1 MPALAPEWPGCP
13 KAPGG
18 QRPLPDP
25 AAVRLCLVPDSA
37 PPYDDEVLT
46 GEPPGPGRVAAATAH
61 AAGGE
66 RWADG
71 GRRPGDGRADA
82 GQATG
87 ASRSP
92 DGGRSADGGEPADG
106 GPGASGGSVTGRPAR
121 GGRVTGGSIAGTAP
135 AWPSRFAQVL
145 AETLAGSRPPRQIEP
160 WTTQQAREHIHRLG
174 PRMASVQRPRIRR
187 VVTYRPASDVMEMAV
202 VVGFGP
208 RVRALAVRLER
219 SASSPACGS
228 GGSAGP
234 GMTVSR
240 GRPAVSSGIAGP
252 GEPARHGEPGGRW
265 VCTAVEAA

>member
-1 MPALAPEWPGCP
+1 MPIQPPKRPGCP

-18 QRPLPDP
+18 HRPLPDA

-37 PPYDDEVLT
+37 PPYDDEVPA
-46 GEPPGPGRVAAATAH
+46 GEPDTGR
-61 AAGGE
+61 E
-66 RWADG
+66 
-71 GRRPGDGRADA
+71 
-82 GQATG
+82 
-87 ASRSP
+87 
-92 DGGRSADGGEPADG
+92 
-106 GPGASGGSVTGRPAR
+106 ASGGPTTGGPVSGGPVSGGPATGGRMSGGPVTGRPAS
-121 GGRVTGGSIAGTAP
+121 GAAP

-219 SASSPACGS
+219 SAPCLPAGVAEP
-228 GGSAGP
+228 AGP
-234 GMTVSR
+234 GTPVSR
-240 GRPAVSSGIAGP
+240 GRPAVSGGRTGQ
-252 GEPARHGEPGGRW
+252 GEPARHGEPAGRW

>member
-1 MPALAPEWPGCP
+1 MPVLPPERPGCP
-13 KAPGG
+13 NAPGG
-18 QRPLPDP
+18 HRPLPDP

-37 PPYDDEVLT
+37 PPYDDEVPSGEPDRGRDTSGPAT
-46 GEPPGPGRVAAATAH
+46 GEPVEGRPVRGKPVRGKPT
-61 AAGGE
+61 
-66 RWADG
+66 
-71 GRRPGDGRADA
+71 
-82 GQATG
+82 
-87 ASRSP
+87 
-92 DGGRSADGGEPADG
+92 
-106 GPGASGGSVTGRPAR
+106 TGRPA
-121 GGRVTGGSIAGTAP
+121 TATAP

-174 PRMASVQRPRIRR
+174 PRMASAQRPRIRR

-219 SASSPACGS
+219 SASCPPAAV

-234 GMTVSR
+234 GAPVSR
-240 GRPAVSSGIAGP
+240 GRPTESDGVAGQ
-252 GEPARHGEPGGRW
+252 GEPAGHGEPAGRW

>member
-1 MPALAPEWPGCP
+1 MPVLPPERPGCP
-13 KAPGG
+13 NAPGG
-18 QRPLPDP
+18 HRPLPDP

-37 PPYDDEVLT
+37 PPYDDEVPSGEPDRGRDTSGPAT
-46 GEPPGPGRVAAATAH
+46 GEPVEGRPVRGKPVRGKPT
-61 AAGGE
+61 
-66 RWADG
+66 
-71 GRRPGDGRADA
+71 
-82 GQATG
+82 
-87 ASRSP
+87 
-92 DGGRSADGGEPADG
+92 
-106 GPGASGGSVTGRPAR
+106 TGRPA
-121 GGRVTGGSIAGTAP
+121 TATAP

-174 PRMASVQRPRIRR
+174 PRMASAQRPRIRR

-219 SASSPACGS
+219 SASCPAAGV

-234 GMTVSR
+234 GAPVSRSRPTVSD
-240 GRPAVSSGIAGP
+240 GVPAQGEPPGH
-252 GEPARHGEPGGRW
+252 GEPAGRW